1 MKQEVFRYGRLRRLL
16 GAALGWALGGP
27 IGAFLGFLLLEQ
39 FRVEMR
45 VLILKEIRGF
55 FSSLIG
61 YVVISAFL
69 LMLGL
74 FLWVFPGPWNI
85 LSSGIASMDSFFTLA
100 PWVLLFLVPA
110 ITMRSFSEERRS
122 GTLELLL
129 THPILEGQIIQA
141 KFYGAVLLLAMSLVP
156 TLGFVWVI
164 GELGN
169 PAWNLDLGGILG
181 SYFGLFLLATS
192 MAAIGICA
200 STTTKQPLVAFL
212 TTMVLSTIGFI
223 GFTALSDFS
232 ILGTW
237 DYYFANLGFEA
248 HYRSLSRG
256 LIDTRDVAY
265 FIFVDILFLQIARF
279 NLAVERGRL
288 GRELTKL
295 SIVVATSLVLF
306 FAVHIVWYTVDLTA
320 EKRHTLTEGSINLL
334 DRMQESKYEAVVTC
348 YLSGDYPA
356 SWRRLEIAINE
367 KLEDFAA
374 NSGGRLRF
382 QFVDIYESEDR
393 QTVGQNENRLLELG
407 LSFTRI
413 GYESSGGRTFQNVW
427 PAALI
432 SCNGKDVPVQFFMSD
447 TPQPTDAMIQGSINS
462 IEYQLASSLNRALSK
477 DRKQIAFIEGHGEL
491 PEHEVGDFVMS
502 LEEDYGVTRVKIDG
516 KLNALCDK
524 LEGMKYRVAKFDL
537 AIIAKPD
544 SVFSDKDRLI
554 IDQFLLAGGRVLW
567 MVDPVLTD
575 LDSLRSAQTTMA
587 VANDLGLFHQLFDYG
602 VRLNK
607 DLILDPQCA
616 PIAFDAG
623 PQGNQR
629 NYQLF
634 SWYFAPL
641 AIPHSTAS
649 LTHPITTNLDP
660 IHFDFASSIDLV
672 GDDPD
677 ISKTVL
683 LHSSAK
689 ARKHLAPV
697 RVSSAVVD
705 LKPEYFT
712 THNTPNSPMAVL
724 LEGKFKSH
732 FTDIIPP
739 RLQVDPDFAFRSE
752 GRPSAMII
760 VSDGDICRNTAV
772 ETPQGWQIYPLGY
785 DRYAGDVVYDNK
797 EFLLNAVNHL
807 LDENSMIS
815 VRSRAIT
822 LRSLNEDIISRSKL
836 GWQSIAIA
844 IPLIFVILIG
854 TILLKYRQ
862 NKYAKR
868 NEI

>member
-1 MKQEVFRYGRLRRLL
+1 MK
-16 GAALGWALGGP
+16 A
-27 IGAFLGFLLLEQ
+27 
-39 FRVEMR
+39 
-45 VLILKEIRGF
+45 LILKEIRSF

-85 LSSGIASMDSFFTLA
+85 LSSGMATMDSFFTLA

-129 THPILEGQIIQA
+129 THPLLEGQIILA
-141 KFYGAVLLLAMSLVP
+141 KFLGALSLIAMSLLP
-156 TLGFVWVI
+156 TLSFVLVL

-169 PAWNLDLGGILG
+169 PVWNLDLGGIWG
-181 SYFGLFLLATS
+181 SYLGLFLLASS
-192 MAAIGICA
+192 MAAIGIFS

-212 TTMVLSTIGFI
+212 TTMILSTVGYI

-232 ILGTW
+232 LFGSW
-237 DYYFANLGFEA
+237 DYLFSNLGFEA

-265 FIFVDILFLQIARF
+265 FIFIDVLFLQLARYV
-279 NLAVERGRL
+279 LAVERGRV
-288 GRELTKL
+288 GRELAKL
-295 SIVVATSLVLF
+295 SIVLATSSVLY
-306 FAVHIVWYTVDLTA
+306 FAVHLTSFSLDVTA
-320 EKRHTLTEGSINLL
+320 EMRHTLTQGSINLL
-334 DRMQESKYEAVVTC
+334 EKMDTAKSEAVVTC

-356 SWRRLEIAINE
+356 SWRRLEIAIKE
-367 KLEDFAA
+367 KLEDFSSHS
-374 NSGGRLRF
+374 NGNLRF
-382 QFVDIYESEDR
+382 QFVDIYESDDR
-393 QTVGQNENRLLELG
+393 QTIGQNENRLLELG

-413 GYESSGGRTFQNVW
+413 GYQSSGGRTFQNVW

-462 IEYQLASSLNRALSK
+462 IEYQLSSALNRALTQ

-491 PEHEVGDFVMS
+491 LEHEVGDFVMS
-502 LEEDYGVTRVKIDG
+502 LEENYGVTRVKIDG

-524 LEGMKYRVAKFDL
+524 LEGMKYRVTKFDL

-544 SVFSDKDRLI
+544 SAFSDKDRLI
-554 IDQFLLAGGRVLW
+554 LDQYLMAGGRILW

-575 LDSLRSAQTTMA
+575 LDSLRSAQTTLA
-587 VANDLGLFHQLFDYG
+587 VDNDLGIYHQLFDYG

-641 AIPHSTAS
+641 AIPQALDQIS
-649 LTHPITTNLDP
+649 HPITTNLDP
-660 IHFDFASSIDLV
+660 IHFDFVSSMDTV
-672 GDDPD
+672 GSDPNVR
-677 ISKTVL
+677 KTVL
-683 LHSSAK
+683 LSSSSRS
-689 ARKHLAPV
+689 RKHLAPV

-705 LKPEYFT
+705 LKPDYFSTHT
-712 THNTPNSPMAVL
+712 TPHSPMALL
-724 LEGKFKSH
+724 LEGKFSSH

-739 RLQVDPDFAFRSE
+739 GLQSDPEFAFRSE
-752 GRPSAMII
+752 GRPSAMIVI
-760 VSDGDICRNTAV
+760 SDGDIARNKAL

-785 DRYAGDVVYDNK
+785 DRYAADVVYDNK

-822 LRSLNEDIISRSKL
+822 LRSLNDELISSQRL
-836 GWQSIAIA
+836 GWQSLALVL
-844 IPLIFVILIG
+844 PLIFVILIAA
-854 TILLKYRQ
+854 ILLKYRQ
-862 NKYAKR
+862 YKYA
-868 NEI
+868 

>member
-1 MKQEVFRYGRLRRLL
+1 
-16 GAALGWALGGP
+16 
-27 IGAFLGFLLLEQ
+27 
-39 FRVEMR
+39 MR
-45 VLILKEIRGF
+45 ALILKEIRGF

-85 LSSGIASMDSFFTLA
+85 LSSGVASMDAFFTLS

-110 ITMRSFSEERRS
+110 ITMRSFSEESRS

-129 THPILEGQIIQA
+129 THPLLEGQIVQA
-141 KFYGAVLLLAMSLVP
+141 KFYGAISLIAMSLLP

-169 PAWNLDLGGILG
+169 PQWNLDLGGVVG
-181 SYFGLFLLATS
+181 SYLGLFLLSTS
-192 MAAIGICA
+192 MAAIGIFA

-212 TTMVLSTIGFI
+212 TTMILSTVGYI

-232 ILGTW
+232 VLGSW
-237 DYYFANLGFEA
+237 DYFFANFGFEA

-256 LIDTRDVAY
+256 LIDSRDVAY
-265 FIFVDILFLQIARF
+265 FIFVDVLFLQLARF

-295 SIVVATSLVLF
+295 TIVVATSIVLL
-306 FAVHIVWYTVDLTA
+306 FAAQIADTSIDVTA
-320 EKRHTLTEGSINLL
+320 EKRHTLTQGSLNLL
-334 DRMQESKYEAVVTC
+334 ETMENAQSEAIITC

-356 SWRRLEIAINE
+356 SWRRLEIAIRE

-374 NSGGRLRF
+374 SSDGRLRF
-382 QFVDIYESEDR
+382 QFVDIYESDDS
-393 QTVGQNENRLLELG
+393 QTIGQNENRLLELG

-427 PAALI
+427 PVALI
-432 SCNGKDVPVQFFMSD
+432 SCNGKDVPVQFFMSE

-462 IEYQLASSLNRALSK
+462 IEYQIASSLNRALSQE
-477 DRKQIAFIEGHGEL
+477 RKQIAFIQGHGEL
-491 PEHEVGDFVMS
+491 PEHEVGDFMLS
-502 LEEDYGVTRVKIDG
+502 LEENYGVTQVKIDG
-516 KLNALCDK
+516 KLNSICDK
-524 LEGMKYRVAKFDL
+524 FEGMRYRIPKFDL

-544 SVFSDKDRLI
+544 SMFSDKDRLI
-554 IDQFLLAGGRVLW
+554 LDQFLMAGGRILL

-575 LDSLRSAQTTMA
+575 LDSLRASQTTMA
-587 VANDLGLFHQLFDYG
+587 VENDLGLFHQLFDYG

-634 SWYFAPL
+634 SWYFSPL
-641 AIPHSTAS
+641 AIPQATESVS
-649 LTHPITTNLDP
+649 HPITTNLDP
-660 IHFDFASSIDLV
+660 IHFDFASSMNLV
-672 GDDPD
+672 GDDPE
-677 ISKTVL
+677 IRKTVL

-689 ARKHLAPV
+689 ARKHLAPI

-705 LKPEYFT
+705 LKPDYFT
-712 THNTPNSPMAVL
+712 THNTPNSPMAVM
-724 LEGKFKSH
+724 LEGKFSSH

-739 RLQVDPDFAFRSE
+739 ELQADPDFAFRSN
-752 GRPSAMII
+752 GASSAMIVI
-760 VSDGDICRNTAV
+760 SDGDICRNQAV
-772 ETPQGWQIYPLGY
+772 ETPEGWQIFPLGY

-797 EFLLNAVNHL
+797 DFLLNSVNHL

-822 LRSLNEDIISRSKL
+822 LRALNEELISNQRL
-836 GWQSIAIA
+836 GWQSLAIA
-844 IPLIFVILIG
+844 LPLIFVILIS
-854 TILLKYRQ
+854 TLLLKFRQ
-862 NKYAKR
+862 HKYAKR